1 MDFSQFDLNLLVT
14 LDALLTEKN
23 VTHAG
28 VRVHL
33 SQSATSGAL
42 ARLREF
48 FHDDLLVPV
57 GRKMVLTPLAG
68 DLVRPVRDILLQMQA
83 TVTMRPK
90 FDPASS
96 DQHFSLALSDYV
108 TTIFMA
114 DVLRYIKRVAPG
126 ITFELRS
133 TGERSI
139 EALEGGSLDFL
150 IVPKAYVSRDHPS
163 EVLFVETHTCI
174 AWTGNSRI
182 GKKLSLEEYLTLGH
196 VMVHVGEGS
205 APNYEEWFLK
215 RSKHKRKPEVITQS
229 FDAAPQLVVGTDRIA
244 TVATR
249 LAKKYAKF
257 LPLKLIPVPV
267 EIPPMV
273 EVVQWHKSHNQDPAF
288 LWLRRILRHQ
298 ATKLLGPPSP
308 SNGRGNSRVTR
319 PRKGRA

>member
-42 ARLREF
+42 SRLRDF

-68 DLVRPVRDILLQMQA
+68 ALVRPVRDILLQMQA

-139 EALEGGSLDFL
+139 EALEGGNLDFL
-150 IVPKAYVSRDHPS
+150 IVPEAYVARDHPN

-174 AWTGNSRI
+174 AWTGNSRL
-182 GKKLSLEEYLTLGH
+182 GKRISLEEYLTLGH
-196 VMVHVGEGS
+196 VMVQVGDGS

-215 RSKHKRKPEVITQS
+215 RSNHRRKAQVITQN

-244 TVATR
+244 TIATR

-267 EIPPMV
+267 KIPPMV
-273 EVVQWHKSHNQDPAF
+273 EVVQWHKSHNRDPAF
-288 LWLRRILRHQ
+288 LWLRGILRDQ
-298 ATKLLGPPSP
+298 AAKLLGPPYP
-308 SNGRGNSRVTR
+308 SDGRRNSRIAK